1 MKRMMATIL
10 ALALLAALLTGC
22 AAKLPENETAQP
34 PQNAE
39 RAAAEEVVQPT
50 VEEVDEPAEETRSAQ
65 ELLDVYLGRDNAPA
79 QAAEEL
85 LAQPEEAAALAMQE
99 LLRLPEGSLYDA
111 ASGDTEAGKLYRL
124 FIRALAGDTVR
135 WNADES
141 EYLNGNLSES
151 MSSVTDLLTSYFFFV
166 SAHYRED
173 GMAWLEENMPVS
185 ASVLRAAWEAD
196 PSLRLSMTPCSPIPN
211 GGVLENAKRVFA
223 AALRHDTQ
231 ALTEYGYL
239 GLLPAWQVDTS
250 GDWALSQSDDGVVTL
265 QLADGALRY
274 TPGAAEMQSRFAGY
288 GMVEYLP
295 RSGDTQRMQ
304 ALGYGAEAVDLADYS
319 QPLRDGEVVLAGGV
333 QLGMDYETVLA
344 LLGDG
349 AQVLSSG
356 ALEADGVE
364 YSFYQGNGLVPR
376 LFSISYRLAEDTWL
390 GKTAQLAAPRDIH
403 LGDTMQSVFDKI
415 PGDTELRQW
424 EFQDVYGP
432 NADGSAANLQFVAY
446 SFYSLNLTTS
456 GGQTLSIA
464 FARAD
469 NSVKW
474 IDIMT
479 D

>member
-1 MKRMMATIL
+1 MKRMMALIC

-22 AAKLPENETAQP
+22 AARLPENETAQP

-39 RAAAEEVVQPT
+39 RATAEEVVQPT

-85 LAQPEEAAALAMQE
+85 LEQPEEAAALAMQE
-99 LLRLPEGSLYDA
+99 LLTLPDGSLFDA

-151 MSSVTDLLTSYFFFV
+151 SSVTDLLTSYFFFV
-166 SAHYRED
+166 STHYRED

-185 ASVLRAAWEAD
+185 ASALRAAWEAD

-239 GLLPAWQVDTS
+239 GLLPAWQLDTS

-265 QLADGALRY
+265 QLTDCALRY

-295 RSGDTQRMQ
+295 QTGEPERMQ
-304 ALGYGAEAVDLADYS
+304 AVGYGAEAVDLADYS
-319 QPLRDGEVVLAGGV
+319 QPLRDGEVVLENGV

-344 LLGDG
+344 LLGDH

-356 ALEADGVE
+356 GLEASGVE
-364 YSFYQGNGLVPR
+364 YGFYQGNGLVRR
-376 LFSISYRLAEDTWL
+376 LYSVSYRLAEDTWL

-446 SFYSLNLTTS
+446 SFYSLNLTTA
-456 GGQTLSIA
+456 GGQTVSIT

>member
-1 MKRMMATIL
+1 MMTLIC

-22 AAKLPENETAQP
+22 AARLPEEDAAQP

-39 RAAAEEVVQPT
+39 RTAAEEVVQPT

-124 FIRALAGDTVR
+124 FARALAGDTVR

-151 MSSVTDLLTSYFFFV
+151 SSVTDLLTSYFFFV

-173 GMAWLEENMPVS
+173 GMAWLDKNMPVS
-185 ASVLRAAWEAD
+185 ASALRAAWEAD

-250 GDWALSQSDDGVVTL
+250 GDWTLSQDESGVVTL
-265 QLADGALRY
+265 QLADCALRY
-274 TPGAAEMQSRFAGY
+274 TPGAAEKQSRFAGY

-295 RSGDTQRMQ
+295 QTGDTERMQ
-304 ALGYGAEAVDLADYS
+304 AVGYGAEAVDLADYS

-344 LLGDG
+344 VLGDG

-364 YSFYQGNGLVPR
+364 YSFYQGDGLVPR

-390 GKTAQLAAPRDIH
+390 GKRRSSPRRVIFTSATRCRACSTKFPAIPRCGSGSSRMCTVRTTTAAPR
-403 LGDTMQSVFDKI
+403 TC
-415 PGDTELRQW
+415 
-424 EFQDVYGP
+424 
-432 NADGSAANLQFVAY
+432 NLWHTA
-446 SFYSLNLTTS
+446 STAST
-456 GGQTLSIA
+456 
-464 FARAD
+464 
-469 NSVKW
+469 
-474 IDIMT
+474 
-479 D
+479 

>member
-1 MKRMMATIL
+1 MKRMMAMLL

-39 RAAAEEVVQPT
+39 RATAEEVVQPT

-85 LAQPEEAAALAMQE
+85 LAQPEQAAALAMQE

-111 ASGDTEAGKLYRL
+111 ASGDTETGKLYRL
-124 FIRALAGDTVR
+124 FTRALAGDTVR

-151 MSSVTDLLTSYFFFV
+151 SSVTDLLTSYFFFV

-250 GDWALSQSDDGVVTL
+250 GDWALSQDESGVVTL
-265 QLADGALRY
+265 QLTDCALRY

-295 RSGDTQRMQ
+295 QTGEPERMQ
-304 ALGYGAEAVDLADYS
+304 AVGYGAEAVDLTDYT
-319 QPLRDGEVVLAGGV
+319 QPLRDGEVVLENGV

-344 LLGDG
+344 LLGDH

-356 ALEADGVE
+356 GLEASGVE
-364 YSFYQGNGLVPR
+364 YGFYQGNGLVRR
-376 LFSISYRLAEDTWL
+376 LYSVSYRLAEDTWL
-390 GKTAQLAAPRDIH
+390 GKTAQLAAPRGIH

-474 IDIMT
+474 IDIMA

>member
-1 MKRMMATIL
+1 MKRMMAIFL
-10 ALALLAALLTGC
+10 ALALLGALLTGC
-22 AAKLPENETAQP
+22 AAKLPEEDVAQP
-34 PQNAE
+34 PQNPEQAT
-39 RAAAEEVVQPT
+39 AEEVVQPT
-50 VEEVDEPAEETRSAQ
+50 VEEPAEPAEETRSAQ

-85 LAQPEEAAALAMQE
+85 LAQPEVAAALAMRE
-99 LLRLPEGSLYDA
+99 LLTLPDGSLFDA

-124 FIRALAGDTVR
+124 FARALAGDTVR

-151 MSSVTDLLTSYFFFV
+151 MSSVTDLLTSYFFFI
-166 SAHYRED
+166 STHYRED

-185 ASVLRAAWEAD
+185 ASVLRAAWDAD
-196 PSLRLSMTPCSPIPN
+196 HSLRLAMTPCSAITN

-250 GDWALSQSDDGVVTL
+250 GDWTLSQDESGMVTL
-265 QLADGALRY
+265 QLESCALRY
-274 TPGAAEMQSRFAGY
+274 TPGAAEKQSRFAGY

-295 RSGDTQRMQ
+295 RSGEAERMQ
-304 ALGYGAEAVDLADYS
+304 AAGYGAEAVDLTDYT
-319 QPLRDGEVVLAGGV
+319 QPLRDGEVVLANGV

-344 LLGDG
+344 LLGDS

-356 ALEADGVE
+356 GLEADGVE
-364 YSFYQGNGLVPR
+364 YGFYQGNGLVRR
-376 LFSISYRLAEDTWL
+376 LYSVSYRLAEDTWL

-403 LGDTMQSVFDKI
+403 LGDSMQSVFDKI

-432 NADGSAANLQFVAY
+432 NDDGSAANLQFVAY
-446 SFYSLNLTTS
+446 SFYSLNLTTA
-456 GGQTLSIA
+456 GGQTVSIT

-474 IDIMT
+474 IDIMA

>member
-22 AAKLPENETAQP
+22 AARLPENETAQP

-39 RAAAEEVVQPT
+39 RATAEEVVQPT

-99 LLRLPEGSLYDA
+99 LLRLPKGSLYDA

-151 MSSVTDLLTSYFFFV
+151 SSSVTDLLTSYFFFV
-166 SAHYRED
+166 SARYRED
-173 GMAWLEENMPVS
+173 GMAWLDKNMPVS
-185 ASVLRAAWEAD
+185 ASTLRAAWEAD

-239 GLLPAWQVDTS
+239 GLLPAWQLDTS

-274 TPGAAEMQSRFAGY
+274 TPGAAEKQSRSAGY

-295 RSGDTQRMQ
+295 ANGEAERMQ
-304 ALGYGAEAVDLADYS
+304 AAGFGKEAADLTDLS
-319 QPLRDGEVVLAGGV
+319 QPLRDGEMTLSNGV
-333 QLGMDYETVLA
+333 QLGLDYETVLA
-344 LLGDG
+344 LDDSGILDAGYEEKNGEACIYVEARGQLEQYVERYWVSVTSGLLWAAETEKNG
-349 AQVLSSG
+349 ALVYSMSSG
-356 ALEADGVE
+356 GVVSPLTGESAFVLPDGGVLHTP
-364 YSFYQGNGLVPR
+364 QG
-376 LFSISYRLAEDTWL
+376 
-390 GKTAQLAAPRDIH
+390 
-403 LGDTMQSVFDKI
+403 
-415 PGDTELRQW
+415 
-424 EFQDVYGP
+424 
-432 NADGSAANLQFVAY
+432 
-446 SFYSLNLTTS
+446 
-456 GGQTLSIA
+456 
-464 FARAD
+464 
-469 NSVKW
+469 
-474 IDIMT
+474 
-479 D
+479 